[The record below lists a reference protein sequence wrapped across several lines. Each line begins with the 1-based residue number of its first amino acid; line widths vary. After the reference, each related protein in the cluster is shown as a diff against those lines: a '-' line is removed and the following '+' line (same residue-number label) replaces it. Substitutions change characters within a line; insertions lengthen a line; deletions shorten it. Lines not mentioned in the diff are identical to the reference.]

1 MSATEDDTGRV
12 AVGRAPSSPFR
23 FRPSEWLGVFKRTGK
38 EFLSDNCMSLGQ
50 QIAYSSA
57 LALFPTAAFL
67 IGLLSVF
74 GLFDPIQ
81 SFLGTVAPHGVI
93 SFIQGLQTDS
103 HGSAGA
109 VALVLGG
116 VGAVWTASGAMGTV
130 MQAVNIAYDRFD
142 DRSFVQKRITAIVL
156 VGLFGATIVALAIL
170 LLFGGPLGEAIANK
184 AHLGTAFTWAWRILR
199 WPVAFVAVLILFG
212 LVYYFSP
219 NLQHRRWQWVTP
231 GAVVGAAL
239 WLLLSGL
246 FTVYVTFAGSYS
258 KTYGSLAAAFI
269 LLVWL
274 NYSSWAIL
282 FGAELNAELDR
293 QADIDAAGGENA
305 GLVHPVRR
313 RR

>member
-1 MSATEDDTGRV
+1 MSPARDDTERV
-12 AVGRAPSSPFR
+12 GVGRAPSSPFR
-23 FRPSEWLGVFKRTGK
+23 LRPSEWLTVFKRTGE

-50 QIAYSSA
+50 QVAYSSA

-74 GLFDPIQ
+74 GLFNPIQ
-81 SFLGTVAPHGVI
+81 SFLATVAPHGVI
-93 SFIQGLQTDS
+93 SFIQGLQNDS
-103 HGSAGA
+103 HGGAGA
-109 VALVLGG
+109 VALVIGG
-116 VGAVWTASGAMGTV
+116 AAAIWTASGAMGTV

-156 VGLFGATIVALAIL
+156 VGLFGATIVALAVL
-170 LLFGGPLGEAIANK
+170 LLFGGPLGQAIADR
-184 AHLGTAFTWAWRILR
+184 AHLGTVFTWAWRILR

-212 LVYYFSP
+212 LVYYFAP
-219 NLQHRRWQWVTP
+219 NIQHRRWQWVTP
-231 GAVVGAAL
+231 GSVVGAAL

-305 GLVHPVRR
+305 GLVRPVRR

>member
-1 MSATEDDTGRV
+1 LTASDDEAGGV

-23 FRPSEWLGVFKRTGK
+23 FRPSEWAAVFRRAARG
-38 EFLSDNCMSLGQ
+38 FLTDNCMSLGQ
-50 QIAYSSA
+50 QVAYSSA

-67 IGLLSVF
+67 LGLLAVL
-74 GLFDPIQ
+74 GLFDPLQ
-81 SFLGTVAPHGVI
+81 SFLGRVAPDGVI
-93 SFIQGLQTDS
+93 SFIQGLQNDS
-103 HGSAGA
+103 HGGTGA

-116 VGAVWTASGAMGTV
+116 AGAIWAASGAMGTV

-142 DRSFVQKRITAIVL
+142 DRTYVRKRLTAIVL
-156 VGLFGATIVALAIL
+156 VLLFGATIVALAVL
-170 LLFGGPLGEAIANK
+170 LLFGGPLGRAIADE

-219 NLQHRRWQWVTP
+219 NVQHRHWQWITP
-231 GAVVGAAL
+231 GSVVGAAL
-239 WLLLSGL
+239 WLLLSAL

-274 NYSSWAIL
+274 NYSAWAIL

-293 QADIDAAGGENA
+293 QADIDAGGGPQA
-305 GLVHPVRR
+305 GLVRPARR
-313 RR
+313 R

>member
-1 MSATEDDTGRV
+1 LTAPGDDSARV

-23 FRPSEWLGVFKRTGK
+23 FRPSEWVAVFKRAGRG
-38 EFLSDNCMSLGQ
+38 FLADNCMSLGQ

-67 IGLLSVF
+67 LGLLAVL
-74 GLFDPIQ
+74 GLFDSVQ
-81 SFLGTVAPHGVI
+81 SFLATVAPHGVI
-93 SFIQGLQTDS
+93 SFIRGLQSDS
-103 HGSAGA
+103 HGGAGA
-109 VALVLGG
+109 AALVIGAGG
-116 VGAVWTASGAMGTV
+116 AIWTASGAMGTV
-130 MQAVNIAYDRFD
+130 MHAVNVAYDRFD
-142 DRSFVQKRITAIVL
+142 DRSFVRKRLLAIVL
-156 VGLFGATIVALAIL
+156 VVLFGVTIVALAVL
-170 LLFGGPLGEAIANK
+170 LLFGGPLGQAIATR

-219 NLQHRRWQWVTP
+219 NVQHRHWRWVTP
-231 GAVVGAAL
+231 GSLVGAAL

-274 NYSSWAIL
+274 NYSAWAIL

-293 QADIDAAGGENA
+293 QADIDAAGGANA
-305 GLVHPVRR
+305 GLVRPVRR
-313 RR
+313 R